1 MSFQMTG
8 ANRQQATAV
17 RKSYEGGEGTAAWTL
32 AKADCNAASIVW
44 TREVF
49 SPVPP
54 LSLSPS
60 STLSAVTGKSSVTGK
75 FQRTLSVGQISTAQI
90 LLI

>member
-32 AKADCNAASIVW
+32 AKAACNAASIVW
-44 TREVF
+44 SREVF
-49 SPVPP
+49 SIVPP
-54 LSLSPS
+54 LPLSPS
-60 STLSAVTGKSSVTGK
+60 STLSAVTGK
-75 FQRTLSVGQISTAQI
+75 FQRTLSVEQISTAQI